1 MINQS
6 YINQADLLL
15 QVIPHIA
22 TEKTLA
28 LKGGTA
34 INLFLR
40 NMPRL
45 SVDIDLTYLP
55 IDGRETAL
63 TNISDS
69 LSRIRER
76 ITKSIPGTIVNNHA
90 IEGND
95 VKLLVQSQNAQIK
108 VEVNTITRG
117 HLHPVRLL
125 EINEKVQER
134 FKKFAAIQ
142 VVSNAELYGEK
153 ICAALDRQHPRDL
166 FDVYLLFQ
174 ESGYNE
180 DIKNGFIHALVS
192 HMRTMHEVLRPHLL
206 DQRSAFDKQFQG
218 MSEIPFTYEDF
229 ITTREDLIQ
238 TVNSSL
244 LAKDHS
250 FLLSFKKGNPDWDL
264 FPIAGLKHM
273 PAVQWKL
280 LNIQNLIK
288 SNPQKHQE
296 LLIKLDSVTRKNN

>member
-1 MINQS
+1 MIIQS
-6 YINQADLLL
+6 YLNQADLLL

-22 TEKTLA
+22 TEKALA

-55 IDGRETAL
+55 FDDRETAL

-69 LSRIRER
+69 LGKIRER
-76 ITKSIPGTIVNNHA
+76 ITKSIPGTTINKHS
-90 IEGND
+90 IKGND

-125 EINEKVQER
+125 QVNEKVQER

-142 VVSNAELYGEK
+142 VVSDAELYGGK

-180 DIKNGFIHALVS
+180 DVKNGFIQALVS
-192 HMRTMHEVLRPHLL
+192 HMRTMNEVLGPHLL
-206 DQRSAFDKQFQG
+206 DQRSAFERQFQG
-218 MSEIPFTYEDF
+218 MTDTAFTYEDF
-229 ITTREDLIQ
+229 EATREDLINI
-238 TVNSSL
+238 VNSSL
-244 LAKDHS
+244 SEKDRS
-250 FLLSFKKGNPDWDL
+250 FLLTFKRGNPDWDL
-264 FPIAGLKHM
+264 FPVAGLKEM

-280 LNIQNLIK
+280 MNIQNLK
-288 SNPQKHQE
+288 RSNPDKHTE
-296 LLIKLDSVTRKNN
+296 LIHKLESLLKL

>member
-6 YINQADLLL
+6 YLNQADLLL

-22 TEKTLA
+22 TEKTLG

-55 IDGRETAL
+55 FDNRETAL

-69 LSRIRER
+69 LGRIRER
-76 ITKSIPGTIVNNHA
+76 LVKSIQGVTVNNHT

-125 EINEKVQER
+125 RVNEKVQER

-142 VVSNAELYGEK
+142 VVSEAELYGGK

-166 FDVYLLFQ
+166 FDVYLLLQ

-180 DIKNGFIHALVS
+180 NIKYGFIQALVS
-192 HMRTMHEVLRPHLL
+192 HMRTMHEVLQPHLL
-206 DQRSAFDKQFQG
+206 DQRTAFDNQFQG
-218 MSEIPFTYEDF
+218 MSDIAFTYEDF
-229 ITTREDLIQ
+229 ENTREKLIE

-244 LAKDHS
+244 SGPDRS
-250 FLLSFKKGNPDWDL
+250 FLLSFKRGDPDWGL
-264 FPIAGLKHM
+264 FPVAVLKEM

-280 LNIQNLIK
+280 LNIKNLMK
-288 SNPQKHQE
+288 SNPEKHTK
-296 LLIKLDSVTRKNN
+296 LLVKLETSFSISK

>member
-1 MINQS
+1 MIIQS
-6 YINQADLLL
+6 YLNQADLLL

-22 TEKTLA
+22 TEKALA

-55 IDGRETAL
+55 FDDRETAL

-69 LSRIRER
+69 LGKIRER
-76 ITKSIPGTIVNNHA
+76 ITKSIPGTTINKHS
-90 IEGND
+90 IKGND

-125 EINEKVQER
+125 QVNEKVQER

-142 VVSNAELYGEK
+142 VVSDAELYGGK

-180 DIKNGFIHALVS
+180 DVKNGFIQALVS
-192 HMRTMHEVLRPHLL
+192 HMRTMNEVLGPHLL
-206 DQRSAFDKQFQG
+206 DQRSAFERQFQG
-218 MSEIPFTYEDF
+218 MTDTAFTYEDF
-229 ITTREDLIQ
+229 EATRENLVNI
-238 TVNSSL
+238 VNSSL
-244 LAKDHS
+244 SEKDRS
-250 FLLSFKKGNPDWDL
+250 FLLTFKRGNPNWDL
-264 FPIAGLKHM
+264 FPVAGLKEM

-280 LNIQNLIK
+280 MNIQNLK
-288 SNPQKHQE
+288 RSNPDKHTE
-296 LLIKLDSVTRKNN
+296 LIHKLESLLKL

>member
-22 TEKTLA
+22 AEKTLA

-34 INLFLR
+34 INIFLR

-45 SVDIDLTYLP
+45 SVDIDLTYLSF
-55 IDGRETAL
+55 DNKETAL

-69 LSRIRER
+69 LGRIRER
-76 ITKSIPGTIVNNHA
+76 IINSIPGTTVNNLTF
-90 IEGND
+90 EGND
-95 VKLLVQSQNAQIK
+95 VKLFVQSEKAQIK

-117 HLHPVRLL
+117 HLHPARLL
-125 EINEKVQER
+125 QVNEKVQDR

-142 VVSNAELYGEK
+142 IVSNAELYGGK

-174 ESGYNE
+174 ESGFNE
-180 DIKNGFIHALVS
+180 DVKNGFIEALVS
-192 HMRTMHEVLRPHLL
+192 HMRTMHEVLQPHLL
-206 DQRSAFDKQFQG
+206 DQRSAFEKQFQG
-218 MSEIPFTYEDF
+218 MSDIAFTYEDF
-229 ITTREDLIQ
+229 EATREKLVKA
-238 TVNSSL
+238 VNSSL
-244 LAKDHS
+244 SETDRS
-250 FLLSFKKGNPDWDL
+250 FLLSFKRGNPDWNL
-264 FPIAGLKHM
+264 FPIPRLNEM

-280 LNIQNLIK
+280 MNLQKLMK
-288 SNPQKHQE
+288 SNPEKHKE
-296 LLIKLDSVTRKNN
+296 LLVKLETLLSKSK

>member
-1 MINQS
+1 MIIQS
-6 YINQADLLL
+6 YLNQAGLLL

-55 IDGRETAL
+55 FDNRETAL
-63 TNISDS
+63 TNISGS
-69 LSRIRER
+69 LGKIRER
-76 ITKSIPGTIVNNHA
+76 ITKSIPGTNVSNHTV
-90 IEGND
+90 EGND
-95 VKLLVQSQNAQIK
+95 IKLLVQSKNAQIK
-108 VEVNTITRG
+108 IEVNTTTRG
-117 HLHPVRLL
+117 HLHPVKLL
-125 EINEKVQER
+125 QVNDEVQDR

-142 VVSNAELYGEK
+142 VVSDAELYGGK

-180 DIKNGFIHALVS
+180 DVKNGFIQALVS
-192 HMRTMHEVLRPHLL
+192 HMRTMNEVLEPHLL
-206 DQRSAFDKQFQG
+206 DQRSAFEKQFQG
-218 MSEIPFTYEDF
+218 MTDTAFTYEAF
-229 ITTREDLIQ
+229 EATRENLINI
-238 TVNSSL
+238 VNSSL
-244 LAKDHS
+244 SDKDRS
-250 FLLSFKKGNPDWDL
+250 FLLTFKRGDPDWDL
-264 FPIAGLKHM
+264 FPVAGLKDM

-280 LNIQNLIK
+280 MNIQNLK
-288 SNPQKHQE
+288 RSNPDKHTE
-296 LLIKLDSVTRKNN
+296 LIHKLESLLKL

>member
-1 MINQS
+1 MINQL
-6 YINQADLLL
+6 YLNQADLLL

-22 TEKTLA
+22 TEKTLG

-55 IDGRETAL
+55 FDNRETSL
-63 TNISDS
+63 NNISDS
-69 LSRIRER
+69 LGRIRER
-76 ITKSIPGTIVNNHA
+76 IMKTIPGVTVNNHT

-95 VKLLVQSQNAQIK
+95 LKLFVQSSNAQIK

-125 EINEKVQER
+125 QVDEKVQER

-142 VVSNAELYGEK
+142 VVSEAELYGGK

-180 DIKNGFIHALVS
+180 NIKYGFIQALVS

-206 DQRSAFDKQFQG
+206 DQRNAFYNQFQG
-218 MSEIPFTYEDF
+218 MSDIAFTYEDLEN
-229 ITTREDLIQ
+229 TREKLIE

-244 LAKDHS
+244 TNMDRS
-250 FLLSFKKGNPDWDL
+250 FLLSFKRGNPDWDL
-264 FPIAGLKHM
+264 FPSAGLKNM

-280 LNIQNLIK
+280 LNLQNLIK
-288 SNPQKHQE
+288 SNPGKHRE
-296 LLIKLDSVTRKNN
+296 LLSKLEMLLSKEN

>member
-1 MINQS
+1 MIIQS
-6 YINQADLLL
+6 YLNQADLLL

-22 TEKTLA
+22 TEKALA

-55 IDGRETAL
+55 FDNRETAL

-69 LSRIRER
+69 LGKIRER
-76 ITKSIPGTIVNNHA
+76 ITKSIPGTTINKNT
-90 IEGND
+90 IKGND

-125 EINEKVQER
+125 QVNEKVQER

-142 VVSNAELYGEK
+142 VVSDAELYGGK

-180 DIKNGFIHALVS
+180 DVKNGFIQALVS
-192 HMRTMHEVLRPHLL
+192 HMRTMNEVLGPHLL
-206 DQRSAFDKQFQG
+206 DQRSAFERQFQG
-218 MSEIPFTYEDF
+218 MTDTAFTYEDF
-229 ITTREDLIQ
+229 EATREDLINI
-238 TVNSSL
+238 VNSSL
-244 LAKDHS
+244 SEKDRS
-250 FLLSFKKGNPDWDL
+250 FLLTFKRGNPDWDL
-264 FPIAGLKHM
+264 FPVAGLKDM

-280 LNIQNLIK
+280 MNIQNLK
-288 SNPQKHQE
+288 RSNPEKHTE
-296 LLIKLDSVTRKNN
+296 LTRKLESLLKL

>member
-1 MINQS
+1 MIIQS
-6 YINQADLLL
+6 YLNQADLLL

-55 IDGRETAL
+55 FDNRETAL
-63 TNISDS
+63 TNISRS
-69 LSRIRER
+69 LGKIRER
-76 ITKSIPGTIVNNHA
+76 ITKSIPGTNVSNHTV
-90 IEGND
+90 EGND
-95 VKLLVQSQNAQIK
+95 IKLLVQSQNAQIK
-108 VEVNTITRG
+108 IEVNTITRG
-117 HLHPVRLL
+117 HLHPVKLL
-125 EINEKVQER
+125 QVNDEVQDR

-142 VVSNAELYGEK
+142 VVSDAELYGGK

-180 DIKNGFIHALVS
+180 DVKNGFIQALVS
-192 HMRTMHEVLRPHLL
+192 HMRTMNEVLEPHLL
-206 DQRSAFDKQFQG
+206 DQRSAFEKQFQG
-218 MSEIPFTYEDF
+218 MTYTAFTYEDF
-229 ITTREDLIQ
+229 EATRENLINI
-238 TVNSSL
+238 VDSSL
-244 LAKDHS
+244 SEKDRS
-250 FLLSFKKGNPDWDL
+250 FLLTFKRGDPDWDL
-264 FPIAGLKHM
+264 FPVAGLKDM

-280 LNIQNLIK
+280 MNIQNLK
-288 SNPQKHQE
+288 RSNPDKHNE
-296 LLIKLDSVTRKNN
+296 LIHKLESLFKL

>member
-6 YINQADLLL
+6 YLNQADLLL
-15 QVIPHIA
+15 QVIPHIS
-22 TEKTLA
+22 TEKNLA

-55 IDGRETAL
+55 FDNRETAL

-69 LSRIRER
+69 LGRIRER
-76 ITKSIPGTIVNNHA
+76 ITKSIPGITVNNHT

-95 VKLLVQSQNAQIK
+95 IKLLVRSQSAQIK

-125 EINEKVQER
+125 QVNEKVQER

-142 VVSNAELYGEK
+142 VVSDAELFGGK

-174 ESGYNE
+174 GSGYNE
-180 DIKNGFIHALVS
+180 NVKYGFIQALIS

-206 DQRSAFDKQFQG
+206 NQRTAFDNQFQG
-218 MSEIPFTYEDF
+218 MSDIAFTYEDF
-229 ITTREDLIQ
+229 ENTREKLIE

-244 LAKDHS
+244 TGADHS
-250 FLLSFKKGNPDWDL
+250 FLLSFKRGEPDWDQ
-264 FPIAGLKHM
+264 FPIKGLKDIS
-273 PAVQWKL
+273 AVQWKL
-280 LNIQNLIK
+280 LNLQNLIK
-288 SNPQKHQE
+288 SNPGKHKK
-296 LLIKLDSVTRKNN
+296 LLSKLEALLSNGS

>member
-6 YINQADLLL
+6 YLTQADLLL

-45 SVDIDLTYLP
+45 SIDIDLTYLP
-55 IDGRETAL
+55 IDNRETAL
-63 TNISDS
+63 SNISDS
-69 LSRIRER
+69 LGRIRER
-76 ITKSIPGTIVNNHA
+76 ITKSIPGSTVNNHV

-95 VKLLVQSQNAQIK
+95 VKLFVQSKNAQIK
-108 VEVNTITRG
+108 IEVNTTTRG

-125 EINEKVQER
+125 QVNETVQER
-134 FKKFAAIQ
+134 FEKFAAIQ
-142 VVSNAELYGEK
+142 VVSDAELYGEK

-166 FDVYLLFQ
+166 FDVFLLFQ
-174 ESGYNE
+174 ESGYTK
-180 DIKNGFIHALVS
+180 DIKNGFIQAIVS
-192 HMRTMHEVLRPHLL
+192 HMRTILEVLQPHLL
-206 DQRSAFDKQFQG
+206 DQRAAFEKQFLG
-218 MSEIPFTYEDF
+218 MSDIQFTYDDF
-229 ITTREDLIQ
+229 ENTRKKLID

-244 LAKDHS
+244 TDPDRS
-250 FLLSFKKGNPDWDL
+250 FLLSFKRGDPDWDL
-264 FPIAGLKHM
+264 FPYAKLKDM

-280 LNIQNLIK
+280 LNLQNLIK
-288 SNPQKHQE
+288 SNPGKHKE
-296 LLIKLDSVTRKNN
+296 LLLNLETIFSKER

>member
-1 MINQS
+1 MIIQS
-6 YINQADLLL
+6 YLNQAGLLL

-55 IDGRETAL
+55 FDNRETAL
-63 TNISDS
+63 TNISGS
-69 LSRIRER
+69 LGKIRER
-76 ITKSIPGTIVNNHA
+76 ITKSIPGTSVSNHTV
-90 IEGND
+90 EGND
-95 VKLLVQSQNAQIK
+95 IKLLVQSKNAQIK
-108 VEVNTITRG
+108 IEVNTITRG

-125 EINEKVQER
+125 QVNDEVQDR
-134 FKKFAAIQ
+134 FKKFAAIK
-142 VVSNAELYGEK
+142 VVSDAELYGEK

-180 DIKNGFIHALVS
+180 DVKNGFIQALVS
-192 HMRTMHEVLRPHLL
+192 HMRTMNEVFEPHLL
-206 DQRSAFDKQFQG
+206 DQRSAFEKQFQG
-218 MSEIPFTYEDF
+218 MTDTAFTYEAF
-229 ITTREDLIQ
+229 EATRENLINI
-238 TVNSSL
+238 VNSSL
-244 LAKDHS
+244 SDKDRS
-250 FLLSFKKGNPDWDL
+250 FLLTFKRGDPDWNL
-264 FPIAGLKHM
+264 FPVAGLKDM

-280 LNIQNLIK
+280 MNIQNLK
-288 SNPQKHQE
+288 RSNPDKHTE
-296 LLIKLDSVTRKNN
+296 LIHKLESLLKL

>member
-1 MINQS
+1 MITQP
-6 YINQADLLL
+6 YINQADLIL

-55 IDGRETAL
+55 TDNRETAL
-63 TNISDS
+63 SNISGS
-69 LSRIRER
+69 LGRIREL
-76 ITKSIPGTIVNNHA
+76 ITKSIQGTTVNNHT

-95 VKLLVQSQNAQIK
+95 VKLLVQFKNAQIK
-108 VEVNTITRG
+108 IEVNTITRG
-117 HLHPVRLL
+117 HLHPVKLL
-125 EINEKVQER
+125 QVNDTVQER

-142 VVSNAELYGEK
+142 VVSYAELYGGK

-166 FDVYLLFQ
+166 FDMYLLFQ

-180 DIKNGFIHALVS
+180 NIKNGLIQALVS
-192 HMRTMHEVLRPHLL
+192 HMRTMYEVLQPHLL
-206 DQRSAFDKQFQG
+206 DQRSVFANQFQG
-218 MSEIPFTYEDF
+218 MSDITFTYEDF
-229 ITTREDLIQ
+229 EATRKKLVH
-238 TVNSSL
+238 TVKSSL
-244 LAKDHS
+244 SENDRS
-250 FLLSFKKGNPDWDL
+250 FLLSFKRGNPDWNL
-264 FPIAGLKHM
+264 FPVEGLKDM

-280 LNIQNLIK
+280 HNIQHLIK
-288 SNPQKHQE
+288 SNPEKHIE
-296 LLIKLDSVTRKNN
+296 LVSKLESYLT